1 MANKDIKIQIKAVNK
16 TRRAFMAVTAGLG
29 GIAKAAFSMKTAIG
43 LAAGAL
49 GIGFLIKRSMD
60 ATDELAKTARAIGL
74 SVTELQRFQYAAEL
88 GGVESAALNKA
99 MQKLAINISDVAG
112 GTGEAKDAFERY
124 GIVAKN
130 ADGTTK
136 SVSDV
141 MGQAATALETMTNKT
156 DRASF
161 VYDLFGARG
170 AKVINMLEGGKAAME
185 AMKAEADR
193 LGLVMSGALIQGV
206 EDANDAILR
215 LTSYLGNVFNRVVA
229 SLAPII
235 TEATDALRNFVE
247 MKIDKSGGIAQFSKD
262 IAVNIV
268 EAARSMVRAFGAIT
282 NAIIGFS
289 NAMGSVENVYEKMF
303 GDKQT
308 ITQIEASIAS
318 TVDQLE
324 TLKNISKGNA
334 PLIAA
339 QAPQVKELEL
349 TILTLRELIAT
360 GHILETNPI
369 TPKIDVSGTLKTLD
383 DLQARLSKATNS
395 NVSGDVTT
403 TDLTLVDVTGP
414 TANEANARE
423 YELAFEHQ
431 RKMADLNASYLGRLK
446 AQRSEAYGVKFE
458 QQRNESRLAEISRR
472 KDIDDLK
479 QDGRDTLKTLG
490 SHYKAAFALNKAFA
504 IKDALI
510 NTYNGVAKA
519 MNNIFPLNL
528 GFAAVALANG
538 MAQVAAIRST
548 QFRANGGPVTANSS
562 PYIVGEQGRELFVP
576 NTAGN
581 IIPNDQLNGGNFTI
595 NISANDTAGF
605 DELLTK
611 RRGTLMNLINQSLNE
626 RGRPALA

>member
-16 TRRAFMAVTAGLG
+16 TRRAFLAVTAGLG

-262 IAVNIV
+262 IAVNVV

-289 NAMGSVENVYEKMF
+289 NAMGSVENVYEKLF

-324 TLKNISKGNA
+324 TLKNISKGNE

-383 DLQARLSKATNS
+383 DLQARLSKVTNS

-581 IIPNDQLNGGNFTI
+581 IVPNDQLSGGNFTI

>member
-1 MANKDIKIQIKAVNK
+1 VWDENQTLDYGPNVCGFTANLVIIQKITTDSMFTTPK
-16 TRRAFMAVTAGLG
+16 GL
-29 GIAKAAFSMKTAIG
+29 FHS
-43 LAAGAL
+43 
-49 GIGFLIKRSMD
+49 
-60 ATDELAKTARAIGL
+60 
-74 SVTELQRFQYAAEL
+74 
-88 GGVESAALNKA
+88 
-99 MQKLAINISDVAG
+99 
-112 GTGEAKDAFERY
+112 
-124 GIVAKN
+124 
-130 ADGTTK
+130 
-136 SVSDV
+136 
-141 MGQAATALETMTNKT
+141 
-156 DRASF
+156 
-161 VYDLFGARG
+161 
-170 AKVINMLEGGKAAME
+170 
-185 AMKAEADR
+185 
-193 LGLVMSGALIQGV
+193 
-206 EDANDAILR
+206 
-215 LTSYLGNVFNRVVA
+215 
-229 SLAPII
+229 
-235 TEATDALRNFVE
+235 
-247 MKIDKSGGIAQFSKD
+247 
-262 IAVNIV
+262 
-268 EAARSMVRAFGAIT
+268 
-282 NAIIGFS
+282 
-289 NAMGSVENVYEKMF
+289 
-303 GDKQT
+303 
-308 ITQIEASIAS
+308 
-318 TVDQLE
+318 
-324 TLKNISKGNA
+324 
-334 PLIAA
+334 
-339 QAPQVKELEL
+339 
-349 TILTLRELIAT
+349 
-360 GHILETNPI
+360 
-369 TPKIDVSGTLKTLD
+369 KIDVSGTLKTLD
-383 DLQARLSKATNS
+383 DLQARLSKVTNS

-548 QFRANGGPVTANSS
+548 QFRANGGPMSAGS
-562 PYIVGEQGRELFVP
+562 PYIVGERGPELVVP
-576 NTAGN
+576 NQAAN
-581 IIPNDQLNGGNFTI
+581 VVPNDQLGGGNFTI

>member
-1 MANKDIKIQIKAVNK
+1 M
-16 TRRAFMAVTAGLG
+16 
-29 GIAKAAFSMKTAIG
+29 
-43 LAAGAL
+43 
-49 GIGFLIKRSMD
+49 
-60 ATDELAKTARAIGL
+60 
-74 SVTELQRFQYAAEL
+74 LQ
-88 GGVESAALNKA
+88 
-99 MQKLAINISDVAG
+99 D
-112 GTGEAKDAFERY
+112 
-124 GIVAKN
+124 
-130 ADGTTK
+130 
-136 SVSDV
+136 
-141 MGQAATALETMTNKT
+141 
-156 DRASF
+156 
-161 VYDLFGARG
+161 
-170 AKVINMLEGGKAAME
+170 GKAAME

-247 MKIDKSGGIAQFSKD
+247 MKINKSGGIAQFSKD
-262 IAVNIV
+262 IAVNVV

-289 NAMGSVENVYEKMF
+289 NAMGSVENVYEKLF

-383 DLQARLSKATNS
+383 DLQARLSKVTNS

-446 AQRSEAYGVKFE
+446 VQRSEAYGVKFE

-528 GFAAVALANG
+528 GFAAIALANG

-548 QFRANGGPVTANSS
+548 QFRANGGPMSAGS
-562 PYIVGEQGRELFVP
+562 PYIVGERGPELVVP
-576 NTAGN
+576 NQAASVV
-581 IIPNDQLNGGNFTI
+581 PNDQIGGGNFTI

-611 RRGTLMNLINQSLNE
+611 RRSTIMNLINQSLNE
-626 RGRPALA
+626 RGRAALA